1 MEIGELES
9 EDLNEIMEKSRVLE
23 KRFKKYCRQ
32 HSKIFES
39 TILLG
44 PDKIILKCYL
54 TDEDSRKISDS

>member
-9 EDLNEIMEKSRVLE
+9 DDLGEIITKSRVLE

-32 HSKIFES
+32 HSKIFTS
-39 TILLG
+39 TMFLG

-54 TDEDSRKISDS
+54 TDEDSRTISNS